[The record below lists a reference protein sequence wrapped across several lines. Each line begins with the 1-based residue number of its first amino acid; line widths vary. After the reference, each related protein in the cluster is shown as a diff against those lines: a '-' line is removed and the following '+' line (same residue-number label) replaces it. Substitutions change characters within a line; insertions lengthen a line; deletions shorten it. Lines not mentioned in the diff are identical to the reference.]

1 MPTLTHPLDN
11 RLLAALPEPEQ
22 LRLLPHL
29 EPLVMPVGK
38 VLCEPGSRSSY
49 VYFPTSA
56 IVSMLYVMENGA
68 SAEVAVVGA
77 EGIVGIALLM
87 GGGSTTSQAV
97 VQNAGEGFRLKA
109 NFMLDEFNRGGPVL
123 RLLLRYTQAFITQT
137 AQIAACNRH
146 HTLDQQLCRLL
157 LPSLDRLR
165 GDEIVITQE
174 LIANM
179 LGVRREGVTAAAGH
193 LQMAGLIRYK
203 RGRIT
208 IVDRA
213 ALEKRSC
220 ECYAV
225 VRNEYNRLLPAP
237 SGLRYALSAPVS
249 LCRPDRAAAAA

>member
-1 MPTLTHPLDN
+1 MSTHPFEN

-22 LRLLPHL
+22 SRLLPHL
-29 EPLVMPVGK
+29 EHVDMTLGK

-49 VYFPTSA
+49 VYFPTTA

-68 SAEVAVVGA
+68 SAEVAVVGS

-87 GGGSTTSQAV
+87 GGGTTTSQAV
-97 VQNAGEGFRLKA
+97 VQNGGEGYRIKA

-123 RLLLRYTQAFITQT
+123 RLMLRFTQAFITQT

-157 LPSLDRLR
+157 LLSLDRLS
-165 GDEIVITQE
+165 GNEIVITQE
-174 LIANM
+174 LIATM

-193 LQMAGLIRYK
+193 LQLAGLIRYK

-208 IVDRA
+208 VVDRA
-213 ALEKRSC
+213 GLEKRSC
-220 ECYAV
+220 ECYSV
-225 VRNEYNRLLPAP
+225 VRNEYNRLLPAA
-237 SGLRYALSAPVS
+237 SGMRYAYAGPVTV
-249 LCRPDRAAAAA
+249 CRHDRAVAA

>member
-1 MPTLTHPLDN
+1 MEN
-11 RLLAALPEPEQ
+11 RLLAAFPEAE
-22 LRLLPHL
+22 LSRLLPHL
-29 EPLVMPVGK
+29 EPVDLTLGR

-68 SAEVAVVGA
+68 SAEVAVVGS
-77 EGIVGIALLM
+77 EGMVGIALLM

-97 VQNAGEGFRLKA
+97 VQNGGSGFRLKA
-109 NFMLDEFNRGGPVL
+109 SLMLDEFNRGGPVL
-123 RLLLRYTQAFITQT
+123 RLMLRYTQAFMTQT

-146 HTLDQQLCRLL
+146 HALEQQLCRLL
-157 LPSLDRLR
+157 LLSHDRLS

-174 LIANM
+174 LIANL

-193 LQMAGLIRYK
+193 LQLAGLIRYK

-208 IVDRA
+208 IINRA
-213 ALEKRSC
+213 GLEKRSC

-225 VRNEYNRLLPAP
+225 VRNEYNRLLPAAP
-237 SGLRYALSAPVS
+237 TPRHSYAGALGIYSPAT
-249 LCRPDRAAAAA
+249 AAA